1 MGVGAASRIR
11 YRDGMDWPTLASY
24 RIAVAGQGKRGMI
37 PATGVAMVF
46 VCCALAAACGPSESV
61 PPRQTPATSLPAVL
75 VSDGE
80 TQPVVPATWPG
91 LLCELADGME
101 GASCHLVGDGAMA
114 IELAH
119 LRFEPVIVG
128 VGNRSRGGVTARGQ
142 IASGMRIVL
151 GSGFVSEFRPIAP
164 LGLLQ
169 IDGTVV
175 SELSSHGYTRIIG
188 LRDGVLD
195 IIGRADYHRG
205 LFTSAMQVGPGVV
218 ELGKLDIS
226 ERELN
231 LPAHFRAFVARC
243 EASTLV
249 GVTLKPMHLYHLGGD
264 LLATFEAAGLD
275 CAEVANISGDLEALL
290 AVRSGERT
298 LYIGD
303 PDSPKASLIGWAQT

>member
-1 MGVGAASRIR
+1 MRAA
-11 YRDGMDWPTLASY
+11 TV
-24 RIAVAGQGKRGMI
+24 VALCLF
-37 PATGVAMVF
+37 TT
-46 VCCALAAACGPSESV
+46 ACGPAKDVS
-61 PPRQTPATSLPAVL
+61 PRQAPATSLPAVL
-75 VSDGE
+75 IADGE
-80 TQPVVPATWPG
+80 ARPVAATAWPD
-91 LLCELADGME
+91 LLCELAEGIN

-114 IELAH
+114 LALDH
-119 LRFEPVIVG
+119 QHFEPAIVG
-128 VGNRSRGGVTARGQ
+128 VGNRSRGGVTAGGQ
-142 IASGMRIVL
+142 IGSGMRVVL
-151 GSGFVSEFRPIAP
+151 GSGFVSEFKPIAP

-175 SELSSHGYTRIIG
+175 SELSNHGYTRIIG

-218 ELGKLDIS
+218 ELGKLDIA

-243 EASTLV
+243 DASTLV
-249 GVTLKPMHLYHLGGD
+249 GITLKPMHLYDLGGD

-290 AVRSGERT
+290 GVRSGERT
-298 LYIGD
+298 LYIGS
-303 PDSPKASLIGWAQT
+303 PDSPKASLIAFQQEQT

>member
-1 MGVGAASRIR
+1 MKTAAVVV
-11 YRDGMDWPTLASY
+11 L
-24 RIAVAGQGKRGMI
+24 
-37 PATGVAMVF
+37 
-46 VCCALAAACGPSESV
+46 CAYVTACDPVKEVS
-61 PPRQTPATSLPAVL
+61 PRQAPATSLPAAL

-80 TQPVVPATWPG
+80 TRPVAAATWPD
-91 LLCELADGME
+91 LLCELADGIE
-101 GASCHLVGDGAMA
+101 GASCHRVGDGAIA
-114 IELAH
+114 LELDH
-119 LRFEPVIVG
+119 QHFEPVIAG

-142 IASGMRIVL
+142 ISSGMRVVL

-169 IDGTVV
+169 IEGTVV
-175 SELSSHGYTRIIG
+175 SELSNHGYTRILG

-218 ELGKLDIS
+218 ELGQLDIS

-243 EASTLV
+243 DASTLV
-249 GVTLKPMHLYHLGGD
+249 GITLKPMHLYHLGGD
-264 LLATFEAAGLD
+264 LIATFESADLD
-275 CAEVANISGDLEALL
+275 CTEVANISGDLEALL
-290 AVRSGERT
+290 AVGSGERT

-303 PDSPKASLIGWAQT
+303 PDSPKASLIGWEKT

>member
-1 MGVGAASRIR
+1 MFRSTPANRVLARAGWRSSALTRAASV
-11 YRDGMDWPTLASY
+11 
-24 RIAVAGQGKRGMI
+24 VALCAF
-37 PATGVAMVF
+37 ATG
-46 VCCALAAACGPSESV
+46 CGPAQDVE
-61 PPRQTPATSLPAVL
+61 PRQSPATSLPAVI
-75 VSDGE
+75 VSDE
-80 TQPVVPATWPG
+80 TRPVISEEWPD
-91 LLCELADGME
+91 LLCDLANGIDS
-101 GASCHLVGDGAMA
+101 ASCHRVGDGAMA
-114 IELAH
+114 LELDH
-119 LRFEPVIVG
+119 QQFEPVIAG

-142 IASGMRIVL
+142 LSAGMEIVL

-175 SELSSHGYTRIIG
+175 SELSNHGYTRVLG

-205 LFTSAMQVGPGVV
+205 LFTSAMQVGPGVI

-243 EASTLV
+243 DASTLV
-249 GVTLKPMHLYHLGGD
+249 GITLKPMHLYDLGGD
-264 LLATFEAAGLD
+264 LLATFEAAGIN
-275 CAEVANISGDLEALL
+275 CTEVANISGDLEALL
-290 AVRSGERT
+290 AVRSGERA

-303 PDSPKASLIGWAQT
+303 PDSPKASLIGFRRQQP

>member
-1 MGVGAASRIR
+1 M
-11 YRDGMDWPTLASY
+11 
-24 RIAVAGQGKRGMI
+24 RIAIV
-37 PATGVAMVF
+37 VVL
-46 VCCALAAACGPSESV
+46 CAHMTACGPVKEVS
-61 PPRQTPATSLPAVL
+61 PRQSPATSLPAVL
-75 VSDGE
+75 VSDE
-80 TQPVVPATWPG
+80 TRPVISAEWPD
-91 LLCELADGME
+91 LLCDLADGID
-101 GASCHLVGDGAMA
+101 GASCHRVGDGAMA
-114 IELAH
+114 LELDHAF
-119 LRFEPVIVG
+119 FEPVIAG

-142 IASGMRIVL
+142 ISSGMEIVL

-175 SELSSHGYTRIIG
+175 SELSNHGYTRILG

-226 ERELN
+226 ERELK

-243 EASTLV
+243 DASTLV
-249 GVTLKPMHLYHLGGD
+249 GITLKPMHLYDLGGD
-264 LLATFEAAGLD
+264 LLATFEATGIN
-275 CAEVANISGDLEALL
+275 CTEVANVSGDLEALL
-290 AVRSGERT
+290 AVQSGERS

-303 PDSPKASLIGWAQT
+303 PDSPKASLIGFRKDQP

>member
-1 MGVGAASRIR
+1 MKIA
-11 YRDGMDWPTLASY
+11 
-24 RIAVAGQGKRGMI
+24 AVAALCAFATACD
-37 PATGVAMVF
+37 PANDVA
-46 VCCALAAACGPSESV
+46 
-61 PPRQTPATSLPAVL
+61 PRQAPATSLPGVL
-75 VSDGE
+75 VLENG
-80 TQPVVPATWPG
+80 TQPVAAATWPD
-91 LLCELADGME
+91 LLCELADGIE
-101 GASCHLVGDGAMA
+101 GASCHQVGDSAVALG
-114 IELAH
+114 LDH
-119 LRFEPVIVG
+119 QHFEPVIAG
-128 VGNRSRGGVTARGQ
+128 VGDRSRGGVTARGQ
-142 IASGMRIVL
+142 VSSGMRVVL

-218 ELGKLDIS
+218 ERGKLDIS

-243 EASTLV
+243 DASTLV
-249 GVTLKPMHLYHLGGD
+249 GITLRPMHLYHLGGD
-264 LLATFEAAGLD
+264 LLATFEAADLN
-275 CAEVANISGDLEALL
+275 CTEVANISGDLEALL
-290 AVRSGERT
+290 AVRSGGRT

-303 PDSPKASLIGWAQT
+303 PDSPKASLIGWEQT

>member
-1 MGVGAASRIR
+1 MAALCAFVTAC
-11 YRDGMDWPTLASY
+11 DPAKD
-24 RIAVAGQGKRGMI
+24 VAPRQA
-37 PATGVAMVF
+37 PATA
-46 VCCALAAACGPSESV
+46 
-61 PPRQTPATSLPAVL
+61 LPAVL
-75 VSDGE
+75 VSEIE
-80 TQPVVPATWPG
+80 TRPVNAKTWPD

-101 GASCHLVGDGAMA
+101 GVTCHRVGNGAVA
-114 IELAH
+114 LELDH
-119 LRFEPVIVG
+119 QRFEPVIAG
-128 VGNRSRGGVTARGQ
+128 VGNRSRGGVTARSQ
-142 IASGMRIVL
+142 ISSGMRVVL

-226 ERELN
+226 ARELN
-231 LPAHFRAFVARC
+231 LPAHFRAFVASC
-243 EASTLV
+243 DASTLV
-249 GVTLKPMHLYHLGGD
+249 GITLRPMHLYDLGGD
-264 LLATFEAAGLD
+264 LLSTFEAAGLG
-275 CAEVANISGDLEALL
+275 CMEVANISGDLEALL
-290 AVRSGERT
+290 AVRSGERV

-303 PDSPKASLIGWAQT
+303 PDSPKASLIAFEQVRT

>member
-1 MGVGAASRIR
+1 MRAA
-11 YRDGMDWPTLASY
+11 TV
-24 RIAVAGQGKRGMI
+24 VALCVFATACD
-37 PATGVAMVF
+37 PAKDV
-46 VCCALAAACGPSESV
+46 S
-61 PPRQTPATSLPAVL
+61 PRQTPATSLPAVL
-75 VSDGE
+75 VAEGE
-80 TQPVVPATWPG
+80 TRSVTAATWPG
-91 LLCELADGME
+91 LLCQLADGIN
-101 GASCHLVGDGAMA
+101 GASCHLVGDDAMA
-114 IELAH
+114 LELDH
-119 LRFEPVIVG
+119 QHFEPVIVG

-142 IASGMRIVL
+142 IGSGMLVVL
-151 GSGFVSEFRPIAP
+151 GSGFVSEFKPIAP

-175 SELSSHGYTRIIG
+175 SELSNHGYTRIIG

-231 LPAHFRAFVARC
+231 LPEHFRAFVARC
-243 EASTLV
+243 DASTLV
-249 GVTLKPMHLYHLGGD
+249 GITLKPMHLYDLGGD

-290 AVRSGERT
+290 AIRSGGRVF
-298 LYIGD
+298 YIGN
-303 PDSPKASLIGWAQT
+303 PDSPKASLIGWEQT

>member
-1 MGVGAASRIR
+1 MRAA
-11 YRDGMDWPTLASY
+11 TV
-24 RIAVAGQGKRGMI
+24 VALCVFTTACD
-37 PATGVAMVF
+37 PAKDV
-46 VCCALAAACGPSESV
+46 S
-61 PPRQTPATSLPAVL
+61 PRQAPATSLPAVL

-80 TQPVVPATWPG
+80 ARQVAASAWPD
-91 LLCELADGME
+91 LLCELAHGID
-101 GASCHLVGDGAMA
+101 GASCRLVGDGAMA
-114 IELAH
+114 LELDH
-119 LRFEPVIVG
+119 QRFEPVIVG

-142 IASGMRIVL
+142 IGSGMRVVL
-151 GSGFVSEFRPIAP
+151 GSGFVSEFKPIAP

-175 SELSSHGYTRIIG
+175 SELSNHGYTRILG

-218 ELGKLDIS
+218 ELGKLDIA

-243 EASTLV
+243 DASTLV
-249 GVTLKPMHLYHLGGD
+249 GITLKPMHLYHLGGD
-264 LLATFEAAGLD
+264 LLATFEAAGLH

-290 AVRSGERT
+290 AVRSGERV

-303 PDSPKASLIGWAQT
+303 PNSPKASLIGFQQEQT